1 MKKTIHRLFQGY
13 NSTILAYGMTGSG
26 KTYTMF
32 GDLNNMSVVD
42 LNPGLIILSV
52 KDIFWK
58 IHRELNQDA
67 QVRFRIKI
75 SFLEIYNETV
85 KDLLSEKESF
95 LNILEDSNKDAIIPN
110 LTEVLINEPQDILA
124 LIEQGN
130 ERRVMA
136 ETSANKFSSRSH
148 AIFTIYLEKLVENK
162 NEIISGKL
170 ALVDL
175 AGSERAC
182 VSMNIGFP
190 YIFIQ
195 KSHINL

>member
-1 MKKTIHRLFQGY
+1 MKRTIHRLFQGY

-32 GDLNNMSVVD
+32 GDLNAMSVVET
-42 LNPGLIILSV
+42 NPGLIILSV

-58 IHRELNQDA
+58 IHRELNEDA
-67 QVRFRIKI
+67 DVRFRIKI

-85 KDLLSEKESF
+85 KDLLSETESF

-110 LTEVLINEPQDILA
+110 LTEVLINEPHDVLA
-124 LIEQGN
+124 LIEKGN
-130 ERRVMA
+130 AKRTMA
-136 ETSANKFSSRSH
+136 ETSANRFSSRSH
-148 AIFTIYLEKLVENK
+148 AIFTIYLEKLFENK

-182 VSMNIGFP
+182 VSMNIG
-190 YIFIQ
+190 
-195 KSHINL
+195 KT